1 MPWENFSHGI
11 FLPAPKIFFSGCTVS
26 CKSFRMGSTCEDTKG
41 KAAGSLKEAETES
54 RRQIFCRTYLQT
66 MDPQRAARTAGCRD
80 GFSTL
85 GIQQVQKRLDEMR
98 ETAAAQI
105 CREDILRRLAQLAF
119 GPVNDAVR
127 LALEGERADLEELD
141 LSAVS
146 EFKVTDKGVE
156 IRFVDRLR
164 ALEALGELLEDKGGG
179 AQELYQALAEAAGEE
194 GGWEHG

>member
-1 MPWENFSHGI
+1 MES
-11 FLPAPKIFFSGCTVS
+11 A
-26 CKSFRMGSTCEDTKG
+26 RE
-41 KAAGSLKEAETES
+41 ES
-54 RRQIFCRTYLQT
+54 RRQVFCQTYLQT
-66 MDPQRAARTAGCRD
+66 MDPLRAARSAGCRD

-85 GIQQVQKRLDEMR
+85 GIQQVQKRLDGMR

-105 CREDILRRLAQLAF
+105 CREDVLRRLAQLAF

-127 LALEGERADLEELD
+127 LAMEGRAADLENLD

-156 IRFVDRLR
+156 VRFVDRLR
-164 ALEALGELLEDKGGG
+164 ALEALGEMLEEKAGG
-179 AQELYQALAEAAGEE
+179 AQELYRALAEAAGEE

>member
-1 MPWENFSHGI
+1 MKTP
-11 FLPAPKIFFSGCTVS
+11 
-26 CKSFRMGSTCEDTKG
+26 KG
-41 KAAGSLKEAETES
+41 KAVGYLKEAETES

-127 LALEGERADLEELD
+127 LALEGEQADLKELD

-164 ALEALGELLEDKGGG
+164 ALEALGAMLEEKGGG
-179 AQELYQALAEAAGEE
+179 ARELYQALAEAAGEE

>member
-1 MPWENFSHGI
+1 
-11 FLPAPKIFFSGCTVS
+11 
-26 CKSFRMGSTCEDTKG
+26 
-41 KAAGSLKEAETES
+41 
-54 RRQIFCRTYLQT
+54 
-66 MDPQRAARTAGCRD
+66 MDPQRAAQLAGCRD

-85 GIQQVQKRLDEMR
+85 EVRQVQKRLDEMR

-127 LALEGERADLEELD
+127 LALEGERADLEGLD

-156 IRFVDRLR
+156 VRFVDRLR
-164 ALEALGELLEDKGGG
+164 ALEALREMLEEKGGG
-179 AQELYQALAEAAGEE
+179 AEELYRALTEAADEE